1 MKSASALSAST
12 QRRFDV
18 EEASE
23 VSDLDTQL
31 NNIIESYKLREIEK
45 QKIRLEQAQKISTD
59 IYKDLNSAIKEGV
72 SILEAMNFVNQK
84 YNNKDA
90 TNIASLLLTKDL
102 LNISLKDKEI
112 ASLKEDNNN
121 LNNEKEKLV
130 SAVADRERV
139 IRELQEEKNTFEK
152 QKRDLE
158 ADFKNKFEELK
169 NKFSDMMKQV
179 NENAN
184 AKIAQIKNEYEG
196 KLDSQMIRINELEAE
211 LRVKEKMIQDMSN
224 TQSNSINSAIR
235 ELEKKITN
243 FAGEAETNKE
253 SLSKRLEALDKLIA
267 SNENPKDNKK
277 QERDEDDN
285 TRRLF

>member
-1 MKSASALSAST
+1 
-12 QRRFDV
+12 
-18 EEASE
+18 
-23 VSDLDTQL
+23 
-31 NNIIESYKLREIEK
+31 
-45 QKIRLEQAQKISTD
+45 
-59 IYKDLNSAIKEGV
+59 
-72 SILEAMNFVNQK
+72 MNFVNQK

-211 LRVKEKMIQDMSN
+211 LRVKEKMIQDKHSLM
-224 TQSNSINSAIR
+224 IR
-235 ELEKKITN
+235 
-243 FAGEAETNKE
+243 
-253 SLSKRLEALDKLIA
+253 KLI
-267 SNENPKDNKK
+267 N
-277 QERDEDDN
+277 
-285 TRRLF
+285 F